1 MVWAVEEEVAVA
13 VPVVSTALVVA
24 AEVAAEV
31 AAGVPV
37 GPTVATPVSGERVK
51 ELNTPELQSSIK
63 V

>member
-1 MVWAVEEEVAVA
+1 MVWAVEEEVAFA
-13 VPVVSTALVVA
+13 VPVVPTASVVA
-24 AEVAAEV
+24 AVVAAAV

-37 GPTVATPVSGERVK
+37 GPTVATPVSERVK